1 MKNIN
6 KSIAFVNEHDDL
18 NILIRK
24 FANKEKK
31 VALCLDKKKKVLGIV
46 TIGDLRRSISK
57 NNNFNLKIS
66 KICIKSFF
74 YIYEDTP
81 IHQINSKLYEF
92 KKKNK
97 KNKLNVIIILD
108 KNKKFVGSIDEEQ
121 VYNDLKFKNI
131 CVVGLGYVGLP
142 LLAHIGSKKSH
153 CIGYDKKNVIED
165 LKKNKLKFYEKN
177 LKPTISNLN
186 KNKEISFFYELQ
198 KVKAEIYIIC
208 IGSYLN
214 NGRLNNKVFFQV
226 LDGLIMQNFKE
237 NDLLIM
243 RGTVNVGFS
252 RSVGEYIKKKTK
264 GKLIIG
270 KNFFLS
276 FFPERLVQG
285 DALNELS
292 KIPQIISGY
301 TEECKNYT
309 LKLCSK
315 IFPNNII
322 AESLEEAEIIKL
334 ASNSYRDLTFS
345 FSNELFRICSKF
357 NLDAR
362 ELILKANQGYQRNN
376 IPLASPGVGGSC
388 LIKDPILF
396 KFINSSTDG
405 YSLGH
410 LSRKI
415 NNNALLLI
423 FKKIN
428 HIRKKYFSK
437 KFKILIVGLVFKGE
451 PETSDLRGSMSIELI
466 KILKKN
472 NINFSS
478 FDEVLDKVKD
488 FKYNKKYLNKI
499 NYCKNL
505 SEYDMILLM
514 NNNLANT
521 SIIDKNLKS
530 TVNKKKFIFD
540 CWNVFSLNRADSL
553 GYKYISLGK
562 IY

>member
-214 NGRLNNKVFFQV
+214 NGRLNNKVFF
-226 LDGLIMQNFKE
+226 
-237 NDLLIM
+237 
-243 RGTVNVGFS
+243 R
-252 RSVGEYIKKKTK
+252 
-264 GKLIIG
+264 
-270 KNFFLS
+270 FLM
-276 FFPERLVQG
+276 
-285 DALNELS
+285 D
-292 KIPQIISGY
+292 
-301 TEECKNYT
+301 
-309 LKLCSK
+309 
-315 IFPNNII
+315 
-322 AESLEEAEIIKL
+322 
-334 ASNSYRDLTFS
+334 
-345 FSNELFRICSKF
+345 
-357 NLDAR
+357 
-362 ELILKANQGYQRNN
+362 
-376 IPLASPGVGGSC
+376 
-388 LIKDPILF
+388 
-396 KFINSSTDG
+396 
-405 YSLGH
+405 
-410 LSRKI
+410 
-415 NNNALLLI
+415 
-423 FKKIN
+423 
-428 HIRKKYFSK
+428 
-437 KFKILIVGLVFKGE
+437 
-451 PETSDLRGSMSIELI
+451 
-466 KILKKN
+466 
-472 NINFSS
+472 
-478 FDEVLDKVKD
+478 
-488 FKYNKKYLNKI
+488 
-499 NYCKNL
+499 
-505 SEYDMILLM
+505 
-514 NNNLANT
+514 
-521 SIIDKNLKS
+521 
-530 TVNKKKFIFD
+530 
-540 CWNVFSLNRADSL
+540 
-553 GYKYISLGK
+553 
-562 IY
+562 

>member
-1 MKNIN
+1 VKNIN
-6 KSIAFVNEHDDL
+6 ESITFVNEHDDL
-18 NILIRK
+18 NVLIKK
-24 FANKEKK
+24 FANKTKT
-31 VALCLDKKKKVLGIV
+31 VALCLNKKKKVLGII
-46 TIGDLRRSISK
+46 TIGDLRRLISK
-57 NNNFNLKIS
+57 NSNFNLKIS
-66 KICIKSFF
+66 KVYIKSFF
-74 YIYEDTP
+74 YIYENTP
-81 IHQINSKLYEF
+81 IHEINSKLFEF

-97 KNKLNVIIILD
+97 KNKLNTIIILD
-108 KNKKFVGSIDEEQ
+108 KNKKFVGSIDEWQ

-131 CVVGLGYVGLP
+131 CIVGLGYVGLP
-142 LLAHIGSKKSH
+142 LLAHIGLKKGN
-153 CIGYDKKNVIED
+153 CIGYDKKNVIEN

-186 KNKEISFFYELQ
+186 KNKKISFFHDLQ

-208 IGSYLN
+208 IGSYLE
-214 NGRLNNKVFFQV
+214 NGKLNNKIFFQV
-226 LDGLIMQNFKE
+226 LDELIKQNLKE

-252 RSVGEYIKKKTK
+252 RSVGKYIEKKTK
-264 GKLIIG
+264 GKLITG
-270 KNFFLS
+270 KNFHLS
-276 FFPERLVQG
+276 FFPERLIQG
-285 DALNELS
+285 DALSELS

-301 TEECKNYT
+301 SDECKNYT

-357 NLDAR
+357 NLDVS
-362 ELILKANQGYQRNN
+362 ELISKANQGYQRNN

-396 KFINSSTDG
+396 KFINKNTDG

-415 NNNALLLI
+415 NNKALSLVY
-423 FKKIN
+423 KKLDY
-428 HIRKKYFSK
+428 IRKKHFTK
-437 KFKILIVGLVFKGE
+437 KFKILIVGLAFKGE
-451 PETSDLRGSMSIELI
+451 PETSDLRGSMSVELI

-472 NINFSS
+472 NINFKSY
-478 FDEVLDKVKD
+478 DDVLDKSKD
-488 FKYNKKYLNKI
+488 FKYDKKYLNKI
-499 NYCKNL
+499 NNSKNL
-505 SEYDMILLM
+505 SEYDIILFM
-514 NNNLANT
+514 NNNLTNV
-521 SIIDKNLKS
+521 SIIDQNLKPV
-530 TVNKKKFIFD
+530 VNKKKFIFD
-540 CWNVFSLNRADSL
+540 CWNVFSSSKADSL
-553 GYKYISLGK
+553 GYKYVSLGK